1 MQESLNF
8 CQNKINIY
16 QKQQLCSDNR
26 RHSNLLPPVHFE
38 TVTELL
44 IATNSTE
51 YRTEAMQ
58 SLDVNRR
65 IPDTQE
71 YSKKR
76 ANELVT
82 TDIAH

>member
-1 MQESLNF
+1 MQRQPAS
-8 CQNKINIY
+8 
-16 QKQQLCSDNR
+16 QQFIASR
-26 RHSNLLPPVHFE
+26 HFE

-76 ANELVT
+76 ANKLVT